1 MADASLFTR
10 QEVASQG
17 LRRCVRSPVSFDDK
31 VRKKKKF
38 SAVNLSVVF
47 LCGCS
52 EFVASPMCMINL

>member
-31 VRKKKKF
+31 VRKKKF
-38 SAVNLSVVF
+38 SAVILSVVF